1 MIDLNALHNDPWPTF
16 PAKKEDLYELAR
28 TLRFMEFELQRL
40 GAQYN
45 RLHDTLVII
54 SGQEVEPKS
63 ALMAHRALK
72 GDKL

>member
-1 MIDLNALHNDPWPTF
+1 MIDLNALDNDPWPTF
-16 PAKKEDLYELAR
+16 PAKKEDLRSLAQA
-28 TLRFMEFELQRL
+28 LKFMDYELQRL
-40 GAQYN
+40 ATQYN

-63 ALMAHRALK
+63 ALMAYEALK